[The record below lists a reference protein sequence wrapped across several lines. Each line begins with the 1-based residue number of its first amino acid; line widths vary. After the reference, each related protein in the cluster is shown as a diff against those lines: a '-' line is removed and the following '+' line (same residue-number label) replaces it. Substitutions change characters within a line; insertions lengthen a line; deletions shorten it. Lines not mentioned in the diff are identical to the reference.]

1 MADAPLADTRAP
13 GTVAMETVLPV
24 APVTVVVTDPSGFV
38 MVAVVLA
45 AAGGL
50 RPPPQAGLAP

>member
-24 APVTVVVTDPSGFV
+24 APVTVVVIEPSGFV
-38 MVAVVLA
+38 MIAVVLVA
-45 AAGGL
+45 ADGL
-50 RPPPQAGLAP
+50 GPPPQAGLAP